1 MQNVFSFFY
10 IKNKFHKYYH
20 TNLKDNNLDK
30 KTENLKTKREIN
42 PKHLTYNKLI
52 GQRAKYNKNELL
64 IISEKDATFTIICER
79 PANYG
84 NNGDESSNS
93 GKLCGNNC
101 CGLFGN
107 SSSAYGG
114 NSNKEMCYS
123 IIGCV
128 IFACM
133 IVFLPLGILLF
144 CLFYLCTKNDE
155 NLWRK

>member
-1 MQNVFSFFY
+1 MKEKNTNDILIVSESRP
-10 IKNKFHKYYH
+10 IKSQSQ
-20 TNLKDNNLDK
+20 TPVSSVGNLKI
-30 KTENLKTKREIN
+30 KTEIN

-64 IISEKDATFTIICER
+64 IISEKDATFTIISER

-114 NSNKEMCYS
+114 NSNKEMCYN
-123 IIGCV
+123 IITFITFIIMV
-128 IFACM
+128 IFPP
-133 IVFLPLGILLF
+133 VGILL
-144 CLFYLCTKNDE
+144 LFLVHICTKNV
-155 NLWRK
+155 

>member
-1 MQNVFSFFY
+1 MKDKNTNDILIASENRP
-10 IKNKFHKYYH
+10 IKSQSQ
-20 TNLKDNNLDK
+20 TPVSSI
-30 KTENLKTKREIN
+30 ENLKTKREIN

-64 IISEKDATFTIICER
+64 IISEKDATFTIICQR